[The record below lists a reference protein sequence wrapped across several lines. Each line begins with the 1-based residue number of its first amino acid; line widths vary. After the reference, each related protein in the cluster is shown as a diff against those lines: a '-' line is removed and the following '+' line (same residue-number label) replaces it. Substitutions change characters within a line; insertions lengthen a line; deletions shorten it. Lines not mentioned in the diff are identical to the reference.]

1 MNQLSDCE
9 VWYPQKQP
17 SSGVLKKR
25 CSENMKPIYRRESYI
40 HEFKDI
46 ESFSTLERGPKSN
59 ENASAFLK
67 LCFHLR

>member
-1 MNQLSDCE
+1 
-9 VWYPQKQP
+9 
-17 SSGVLKKR
+17 
-25 CSENMKPIYRRESYI
+25 MKPIHRRESYI